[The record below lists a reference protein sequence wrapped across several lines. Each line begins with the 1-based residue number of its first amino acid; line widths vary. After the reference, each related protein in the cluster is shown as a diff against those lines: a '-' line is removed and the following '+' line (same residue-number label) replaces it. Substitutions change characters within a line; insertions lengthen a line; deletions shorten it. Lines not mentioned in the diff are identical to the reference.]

1 VLPACRQVQVDKE
14 IGMETII
21 KKELISDKRLCRL
34 LAVGVFIILT
44 TLSAFVR
51 IPLPF
56 TPVPLTLQTF
66 FVLLSGAL
74 LGRKLGV
81 ITQTAYMFLG
91 FLGQP
96 VFTGA
101 GNGSLYL
108 LGPTGGYVVGFV
120 LASFFAGSFL
130 IPEKQSLL
138 AVFIKLLA
146 ADFIILFSG
155 MLWLKISLSCPWSQ
169 AFLLGFL
176 PFVLGDIL
184 KVILVAVVY
193 NHLRARIK
201 EALF

>member
-1 VLPACRQVQVDKE
+1 MEAVLKR
-14 IGMETII
+14 
-21 KKELISDKRLCRL
+21 ELISDKWFCRML
-34 LAVGVFIILT
+34 GVGIFITLT

-81 ITQTAYMFLG
+81 ATQSVYLFLG
-91 FLGQP
+91 LTGQQ
-96 VFTGA
+96 VFTGV
-101 GNGSLYL
+101 GSGSLYL
-108 LGPTGGYVVGFV
+108 LGPTGGYIVGFI

-130 IPEKQSLL
+130 IKERQSPA

-146 ADFIILFSG
+146 ADFIILLSG
-155 MLWLKISLSCPWSQ
+155 MLWLKVSLSIPFNK

-184 KVILVAVVY
+184 KVSLATVAYNKIHVRVKAIL
-193 NHLRARIK
+193 
-201 EALF
+201 

>member
-1 VLPACRQVQVDKE
+1 
-14 IGMETII
+14 METII
-21 KKELISDKRLCRL
+21 KRELINDKRLCRL
-34 LAVGVFIILT
+34 LAVGAFITLT
-44 TLSAFVR
+44 ALSAFVR

-81 ITQTAYMFLG
+81 FAQAAYIFLG
-91 FLGQP
+91 FCGQQ
-96 VFTGA
+96 VFTGT
-101 GNGSLYL
+101 GSGSLYL
-108 LGPTGGYVVGFV
+108 LGPTGGYIVGFV
-120 LASFFAGSFL
+120 LGSFFAGSFL
-130 IPEKQSLL
+130 IKEKQSLF

-155 MLWLKISLSCPWSQ
+155 MFWLKVSLSCSLSK

-184 KVILVAVVY
+184 KVTLAAVVY
-193 NHLRARIK
+193 NKMRARIK
-201 EALF
+201 GVLY

>member
-1 VLPACRQVQVDKE
+1 ME
-14 IGMETII
+14 ISI
-21 KKELISDKRLCRL
+21 KRELISNKGLCRL
-34 LAVGVFIILT
+34 LAVGVFITLT
-44 TLSAFVR
+44 ALSAFVR

-81 ITQTAYMFLG
+81 VTQATYMFLG
-91 FLGQP
+91 LTGQQ

-101 GNGSLYL
+101 GCGSLYL
-108 LGPTGGYVVGFV
+108 LGPTGGYIVGFV

-130 IPEKQSLL
+130 INEKQSVA
-138 AVFIKLLA
+138 AVFIKLLV

-155 MLWLKISLSCPWSQ
+155 MFWLKVSLSCSFSK

-176 PFVLGDIL
+176 PFILGDIL
-184 KVILVAVVY
+184 KVALATVVY
-193 NHLRARIK
+193 HKMRARIK
-201 EALF
+201 AVLY